1 MTSPRT
7 ILSGHDI
14 SPKKSLG
21 QNFLCDPQAA
31 EMIVRKCGLSKS
43 DVVVEVGPGTGALTL
58 PAARQAA
65 WVYAIETDGRLIEPL
80 KETVRA
86 AGLDNVTVLHRDIM
100 KTDIREI
107 YREAGRKLVVLGNL
121 PYYISSQILMDLVE
135 KREAVDRAV
144 LMFQQE
150 LARRIAAPPGNREYG
165 RISVALRY
173 CAELSTVA
181 RLKPNLFFPRPGVDS
196 EVVRIVFRPWPGN
209 GDCDEAL
216 FFAMIKSAFA
226 TRRKTIKNALSAG
239 MTKISASAWEELLV
253 RAGVVPTVRA
263 ETLDVGD
270 FLNICRHYKT
280 MSGSMAREE
289 KQ

>member
-7 ILSGHDI
+7 ILSDHDI

-31 EMIVRKCGLSKS
+31 EMIVRKCGLAKE
-43 DVVVEVGPGTGALTL
+43 DVVVEIGPGTGALTI

-65 WVYAIETDGRLIEPL
+65 RVYAIETDGRLIGLL
-80 KETVRA
+80 KDAVRD
-86 AGLDNVTVLHRDIM
+86 AGLDNVTVLHQDIL

-107 YREAGRKLVVLGNL
+107 CREACRKLVVMGNL
-121 PYYISSQILMDLVE
+121 HYYISSQILMDLVE

-150 LARRIAAPPGNREYG
+150 LARRIAAPPGGREYG

-196 EVVRIVFRPWPGN
+196 EVVRVVFRPWPAS
-209 GDCDEAL
+209 GDCDETL
-216 FFAMIKSAFA
+216 FFDMIKAAFA

-239 MTKISASAWEELLV
+239 MPRLSAAAWEELLG
-253 RAGVVPTVRA
+253 RAGVSPSARA
-263 ETLDVGD
+263 ETLDVPD
-270 FLNICRHYKT
+270 FLSICRHYAAAAGG
-280 MSGSMAREE
+280 GSETE
-289 KQ
+289 GE